1 MMIEEITLII
11 PAYNEEDSIK
21 DITERSYNIIKNIKN
36 FEILIIDD
44 GSNDKTFSN
53 IPKLQ
58 GVKVIRHTENLGYG
72 QAIITGINESSYEY
86 ICIIDADG
94 SYQPEDIIKLMNEYK
109 ECDMIVG
116 VRRLSLIND
125 NLLRK
130 IFRWFLKK
138 LVRYLIGMNVPDL
151 NSGLRIFKKEI
162 AKRFFNYLP
171 KGFSFTTTLT
181 ILHYTNNYKIK
192 YIDIDYK
199 KRMGKSK
206 IKPLNDIYNFL
217 ILVIRTV
224 MYSEPLKIFLPM
236 AIFCLS
242 IGLIIIILEAI
253 LIFNITDTAM
263 LFVLSGF
270 QIAALGLLGDLIV
283 RMRK

>member
-1 MMIEEITLII
+1 MIEEITLIV

-21 DITERSYNIIKNIKN
+21 DITERSYNAIKNIKN

-44 GSNDKTFSN
+44 GSNDGTFNN

-58 GVKVIRHTENLGYG
+58 GVRVIKHKENLGYG
-72 QAIITGINESSYEY
+72 QAIITGIKESTYEN

-94 SYQPEDIIKLMNEYK
+94 SYQPEDIIKLINEYK
-109 ECDMIVG
+109 GCDMIVG
-116 VRRLSLIND
+116 VRKSSLIDD
-125 NLLRK
+125 NPLRK
-130 IFRWFLKK
+130 IFRWLLKK
-138 LVRYLIGMNVPDL
+138 LVKYLISMNVPDL

-162 AKRFFNYLP
+162 AKKFFYYLP

-181 ILHYTNNYKIK
+181 ILHYTHNYEIK

-199 KRMGKSK
+199 KRRGKSK

-217 ILVIRTV
+217 ILVVRTV